1 MMDQQKRRGW
11 LLIFG
16 FFMIVLAIMQLVFV
30 FWAFFDGEKLNKAGI
45 AGACSSITIAVV
57 LFSLSLLKH
66 GPKGPTPPDP
76 K

>member
-1 MMDQQKRRGW
+1 MMDQQKRRRW

-16 FFMIVLAIMQLVFV
+16 LLMIVLSIMQLVFV